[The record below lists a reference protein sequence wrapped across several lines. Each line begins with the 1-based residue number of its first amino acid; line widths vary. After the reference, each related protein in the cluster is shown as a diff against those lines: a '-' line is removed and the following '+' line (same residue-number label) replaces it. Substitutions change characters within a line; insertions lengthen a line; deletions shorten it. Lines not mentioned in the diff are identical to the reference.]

1 LYSLP
6 VLVFFLAIWGVA
18 PPASAA
24 DNVAGHAPERF
35 VREGISVEFFHEPA
49 EKKVAGGKILEGEY
63 AEIRFRVT
71 NEGTGKPIRALRPG
85 AWMDIRKPLGQKE
98 KTPLDCRQKVSLYLQ
113 GIVGIQ
119 PMVNLNG
126 YFVLVMNR
134 EPNIF
139 VIDPF
144 VGITG
149 RTNLYASIPL
159 GEPGTDWAKDR
170 DEKRF
175 YVTLSK
181 SGKVAVIDA
190 EKFRLAAEVDA
201 GANPVRVSLQPDGR
215 LLWVGNDGKDGG
227 EGGVTAI
234 DTVTLK
240 AVASIPTGKGHH
252 ELAFSPDSRFAYVTN
267 RGSGTVSVIDVRER
281 KKILDVPTGP
291 QPISMDYSEVA
302 GALYVADG
310 QDGTVT
316 AIDGRSHEVAARV
329 QVKPGLGPLRFAS
342 DGRWGL
348 ILNSRE
354 NAVHILDASTNTIPH
369 TVPVGKEPFQMAL
382 SRSFAHVRCLGS
394 EKVYMVNLLELGKET
409 PPPVNSYPVG
419 AESPDGVP
427 DVGLARGIS
436 NAVGESE
443 VLAVNPVNRTTYFY
457 MEGMNAP
464 SGTFRNYGMH
474 PRAVETANRSL
485 RETEP
490 GVYTTRARF
499 PVAGEYDVAFFLD
512 SPRIVH
518 CFSSAAEENPGLK
531 KAGIGLSLEYLVEAR
546 DVPASDNVFVRFRL
560 ADPVTGLGKE
570 GIQDVTLISFRTPGR
585 DRRQTVARDA
595 GEGVYE
601 ANLNLST
608 PGAYFVYVTVPSM
621 KIGFRDFVHLSLR
634 VTSASPSPSGADA
647 GSGGKVPGE
656 GK

>member
-1 LYSLP
+1 VKRVTPLLRLNSL
-6 VLVFFLAIWGVA
+6 LFLAFFLTLLGFALY
-18 PPASAA
+18 ASAA
-24 DNVAGHAPERF
+24 DNVSTRAPER
-35 VREGISVEFFHEPA
+35 VIREGIAVEFSYEPVG
-49 EKKVAGGKILEGEY
+49 KSAGEKILEGES
-63 AEIRFRVT
+63 AQVRFRLT
-71 NEGTGKPIRALRPG
+71 DESTGKPIRSLRPG
-85 AWMDIRKPLGQKE
+85 AWMDIRKPPGQKE
-98 KTPLDCRQKVSLYLQ
+98 KAPPDCRQKVSLYLQ

-119 PMVNLNG
+119 PMVDLNG
-126 YFVLVMNR
+126 YFVLVMNK

-159 GEPGTDWAKDR
+159 SEPGTDWTKDVG
-170 DEKRF
+170 EKRF

-190 EKFRLAAEVDA
+190 EGFKKVGEVDA

-215 LLWVGNDGKDGG
+215 LLWVGNDGNDGG

-234 DTVTLK
+234 DPATLK
-240 AVASIPTGKGHH
+240 IAASVPTGKGHH
-252 ELAFSPDSRFAYVTN
+252 ELAFSPDSRFVYATN
-267 RGSGTVSVIDVRER
+267 RGSGSVSVIDARER
-281 KKILDVPTGP
+281 RKVRDVRVGS
-291 QPISMDYSEVA
+291 QPISMDYSAVA

-310 QDGTVT
+310 QDGTVS
-316 AIDGRSHEVAARV
+316 AIDGKSHETIAKIPVRR
-329 QVKPGLGPLRFAS
+329 GLGPMRFTP

-354 NAVHILDASTNTIPH
+354 GAVHILDASTNTVAH
-369 TVPVGKEPFQMAL
+369 TVTVGKEPFQLAL

-394 EKVYMVNLLELGKET
+394 EKVFMVNLLELGKNT
-409 PPPVNSYPVG
+409 PPPVTSYPVG
-419 AESPDGVP
+419 AEPPAGVP

-436 NAVGESE
+436 NAAGESE
-443 VLAVNPVNRTTYFY
+443 VIVVNPVSKTTYFY

-464 SGTFRNYGMH
+464 SGTFRGYGMN
-474 PRAVETANRSL
+474 PRAVDTANRSL
-485 RETEP
+485 KETEP

-512 SPRIVH
+512 SPRIVQ
-518 CFSSAAEENPGLK
+518 CFRAAAEPNPEIR
-531 KAGIGLSLEYLVEAR
+531 AARSGLSIEYLVEDR
-546 DVPASDNVFVRFRL
+546 VLPAGDNVSLRFRL
-560 ADPVTGLGKE
+560 ADPVTGLGKA
-570 GIQDVTLISFRTPGR
+570 GLSDVTLISFRAPGR

-601 ANLNLST
+601 AKLNLRT
-608 PGAYFVYVTVPSM
+608 PGVYYVYVTVPSL
-621 KIGFRDFVHLSLR
+621 KIGFLDFAHLSLR
-634 VTSASPSPSGADA
+634 VR
-647 GSGGKVPGE
+647 E